1 MTEIRDL
8 TDLFFLFPENTYP
21 TKGDE
26 PYEQDETDYDSCLH
40 CNA

>member
-8 TDLFFLFPENTYP
+8 TDLFFLFPEP

-26 PYEQDETDYDSCLH
+26 PNDQTSSNHNPCLH